1 VPDDKPQPEPRSQP
15 TPDGPTP
22 TVRLE
27 HVSKRFGATRAVRD
41 LSLTLRPGEV
51 FAFLGP
57 NGAGKTTTLRITTGL
72 LRPTSGRVWVCGYA
86 MAEDGRLA
94 KRHIAYVPDQPFIY
108 EKLTGREFVNFTRDM
123 YGVPRR
129 LAEERLATLS
139 ARLDMNGFLDQLA
152 ESYSH
157 GMKQKLALTA
167 ALIHAPRLLIVDEPI
182 VGLDPRTVRV
192 IKDIFRQIADAGGT
206 VFMCTHTLDIA
217 EAAADRIGIIHEGHL
232 IALGTLDELRQTAAH
247 HGRLEDVFLRLTE
260 GEGVWGDD
268 RHPG

>member
-1 VPDDKPQPEPRSQP
+1 
-15 TPDGPTP
+15 
-22 TVRLE
+22 VRLE
-27 HVSKRFGATRAVRD
+27 HVSKHFGATQAVHD

-57 NGAGKTTTLRITTGL
+57 NGAGKTTTLKMTTGL

-86 MAEDGRLA
+86 MAKDGRLA
-94 KRHIAYVPDQPFIY
+94 KQHIAYVPDQPFIY

-123 YGVPRR
+123 YGVP
-129 LAEERLATLS
+129 APVAAERLATLS
-139 ARLDMNGFLDQLA
+139 DRLDMDGFLDQLA

-192 IKDIFRQIADAGGT
+192 IKDIFREIADARGT

-217 EAAADRIGIIHEGHL
+217 EAVADRIGIIHEGHL
-232 IALGTLDELRQTAAH
+232 IALGTLEELRQTAAH

-260 GEGVWGDD
+260 GD
-268 RHPG
+268 RV